1 MDTITR
7 DELQAKRERDDDF
20 VLVNVLSAEQFAE
33 EHIPGSVNIPLDQLE
48 DEAPERLATDDD
60 IVVYCASPSCQA
72 SPKAAQRLEAMGF
85 ENVADYEGGLSDWKD
100 GGLPT
105 ESS

>member
-7 DELQAKRERDDDF
+7 EELQARREAGDEF
-20 VLVNVLSAEQFAE
+20 ALVNVLSAEQFAE
-33 EHIPGSVNIPLDQLE
+33 EHIPGSVNVPLDRLE
-48 DEAPERLATDDD
+48 DEAPEMFDLDDE

-72 SPKAAQRLEAMGF
+72 SPKAAQKLEAMGF
-85 ENVADYEGGLSDWKD
+85 ENVVDYEGGLSDWKE